1 MAAAATKLTE
11 YGLTVLT
18 AQLVPAHGASTLKYV
33 GWGIADYASA
43 DTHTRPTTNGS
54 TNSEVALDLT
64 TETGTRATAAVTQ
77 TTTGGGHTNDTM
89 TAIATLTATGSAG
102 TIPVYQ
108 ACLADTDPI
117 AATTCAIVANFAAI
131 NLVAGDSIE
140 FTFNL
145 QFTH

>member
-1 MAAAATKLTE
+1 MAAAATKLTQ
-11 YGLTVLT
+11 YGLSVLT
-18 AQLVPAHGASTLKYV
+18 AQLVPAHGASTLKYI

-43 DTHTRPTTNGS
+43 DTHTRPTTDGS
-54 TNSEVALDLT
+54 TNSEVALDLAT
-64 TETGTRATAAVTQ
+64 GTGTRATAAVTQ
-77 TTTGGGHTNDTM
+77 TTVTQTSDTA
-89 TAIATLTATGSAG
+89 TFIATLTATGSAG

-108 ACLADTDPI
+108 ACLADVDAI
-117 AATTCAIVANFAAI
+117 AGTTCAIVANFAAI